1 MAINPID
8 LQVNF
13 SQLNQVG
20 KQQSMIQGSEILR
33 QDKASELIQK
43 EGVKN
48 SEEIPET
55 KDLSEGP
62 NKVKDENKK
71 KEQSKKDKK
80 QDKKAINKVNA
91 KEKEKFEN
99 NLNDPALGQKID
111 IIG

>member
-20 KQQSMIQGSEILR
+20 KQQTMIQGSEILR
-33 QDKASELIQK
+33 QDKASEQIQK
-43 EGVKN
+43 DGLKN
-48 SEEIPET
+48 SEDVPET

-62 NKVKDENKK
+62 EKVKEENKK
-71 KEQSKKDKK
+71 KEQSKKDKSK
-80 QDKKAINKVNA
+80 ERKNLKNEKKELFDN
-91 KEKEKFEN
+91 E
-99 NLNDPALGQKID
+99 LNDPALGQRID